1 LLPLL
6 KAMHEETGSVGPV
19 VPMGLQKLWAVE
31 LRNALE
37 AAKVKRPEQYAT
49 TDASKRVRFHD
60 LRASGLTWMAIRG
73 DSPVHIKLVAGHTAF
88 EMTSKYIAG
97 AVDLLPG
104 ETVFPELPE
113 NLIKPPEPSEVRK
126 VGRLSQKLSQ
136 ELQVVETIVEAPG
149 IEADLGQIESTER
162 HRSGTISID
171 GDPANVSDRASKC
184 SIVRAVVT
192 ESSEPSNVVETALAK
207 ALLLAAEAGRW
218 DVIGRIAAE
227 LEGGRTGR
235 VTLEPL
241 VKASR

>member
-1 LLPLL
+1 
-6 KAMHEETGSVGPV
+6 
-19 VPMGLQKLWAVE
+19 
-31 LRNALE
+31 
-37 AAKVKRPEQYAT
+37 
-49 TDASKRVRFHD
+49 
-60 LRASGLTWMAIRG
+60 
-73 DSPVHIKLVAGHTAF
+73 
-88 EMTSKYIAG
+88 
-97 AVDLLPG
+97 
-104 ETVFPELPE
+104 
-113 NLIKPPEPSEVRK
+113 
-126 VGRLSQKLSQ
+126 
-136 ELQVVETIVEAPG
+136 VEAPG

-184 SIVRAVVT
+184 SIVRGVVT